1 MAGMSMGALRQ
12 RVWRWHFLAGLMV
25 VPFAIVLATTGG
37 IYLFKPQVEAA
48 MERHINAGAQRAA
61 QALPAD
67 DLVAATQTR
76 YPAAS
81 FTRLTLARSPA
92 DPTVE
97 VELAVAGTPRVLWVD
112 RYTGAILADR
122 EKGLLLME
130 FVKNIHGNLFAGNG
144 GSLVVELMASW
155 MIVLIVTGVY
165 LWWPRNMAWWRV
177 FLPGLRRLRPRELMR
192 RLHGAAG
199 AWIGGIVLLLLLS
212 GLPWTQVWG
221 GAFAKVEHAMGW
233 DGPGQE
239 WVVTL
244 QSSDPPA
251 PGAAHHHHGGGSPD
265 GLKPWA
271 TSSDDMGMVTLHSGH
286 PASGADPVSLQ
297 SVVDMVTP
305 QHMANPVEIQPPAG
319 ANGVWSVL
327 SMAQDRRDRQTV
339 HYDRWT
345 GEEIMHIRFADYH
358 PVQRFASYGIS
369 LHEGALFG
377 WTNQALGVVAALGV
391 ILISVSGAIMW
402 WKRRPAGALGVPA
415 LPRDR
420 RLAFGVTLLILV
432 LGVFLPMMGLSLVAV
447 LLLDM
452 AWAGG
457 RRLLR
462 LRTAPRG

>member
-1 MAGMSMGALRQ
+1 
-12 RVWRWHFLAGLMV
+12 MV
-25 VPFAIVLATTGG
+25 VPFAIVLATTGAV
-37 IYLFKPQVEAA
+37 YLFKPQVEALT
-48 MERHINAGAQRAA
+48 EHNINAGAQTGA

-67 DLVAATQTR
+67 DLVASAQGR

-97 VELAVAGTPRVLWVD
+97 VELAVAGTPRVLWVN

-122 EKGLLLME
+122 AKGMLPME

-165 LWWPRNMAWWRV
+165 LWWPRNIAWWRV
-177 FLPGLRRLRPRELMR
+177 FLPGLAGLRSRELMR

-199 AWIGGIVLLLLLS
+199 AWIGGIVLVILLS

-221 GAFAKVEHAMGW
+221 GAFAKVEHALGW
-233 DGPGQE
+233 DGPGQQ
-239 WVVTL
+239 WVAAL

-251 PGAAHHHHGGGSPD
+251 PGAAHHHGGGSPD

-286 PASGADPVSLQ
+286 PASGTSAVTLQ
-297 SVVDMVTP
+297 RIVDIVTP
-305 QHMANPVEIQPPAG
+305 QHLANPVEIQPPAG
-319 ANGVWSVL
+319 MNGVWSVL

-345 GEEIMHIRFADYH
+345 GKEIMHIRFADYH
-358 PVQRFASYGIS
+358 PVQRLASYGIS

-377 WTNQALGVVAALGV
+377 WANQALGVVAALGV

-402 WKRRPAGALGVPA
+402 WKRRPAGALGVP
-415 LPRDR
+415 PVPSDR

-432 LGVFLPMMGLSLVAV
+432 LGVFLPMMGLSLIAV
-447 LLLDM
+447 LALDA
-452 AWAGG
+452 AWAGV

-462 LRTAPRG
+462 LRTAPRR